1 MGDIGFDVRH
11 QFIVNKVSKTLRNH
25 LWRSLLL
32 EEGIEEKKK

>member
-25 LWRSLLL
+25 Y
-32 EEGIEEKKK
+32 EEVFG